1 MARGLE
7 ISTVLVPYLVKLAFW
22 ECLIRFNL
30 TSEIRCSNL
39 VYGTVFEHLCGNFCK
54 IGLLLNHHL
63 VALLA
68 N

>member
-30 TSEIRCSNL
+30 
-39 VYGTVFEHLCGNFCK
+39 VYGTVFEHLCGNFWK